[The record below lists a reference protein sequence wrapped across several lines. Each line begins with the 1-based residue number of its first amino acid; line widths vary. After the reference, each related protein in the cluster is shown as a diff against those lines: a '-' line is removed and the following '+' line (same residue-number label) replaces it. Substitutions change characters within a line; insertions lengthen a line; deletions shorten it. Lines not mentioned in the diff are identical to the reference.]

1 MLLASNILE
10 VPKFFWE
17 SEPTLHPLY
26 FAIREY
32 LEIAP
37 RIKVLN
43 ERCRVFLDLAE
54 ILSDNFADMKM
65 STITIIVIVLII
77 ISILITTT
85 EVGLRFLMLRK
96 GGQVPVLVPELHS
109 ATAGRNWSRE
119 DFSETQLQ
127 NICGAAVVGTTF
139 MGV

>member
-1 MLLASNILE
+1 MIASNILE

-32 LEIAP
+32 LEITP

-65 STITIIVIVLII
+65 STITLIVIWLIV

-85 EVGLRFLMLRK
+85 EVGLRFIMLRK
-96 GGQVPVLVPELHS
+96 GSRAGNLPVIDV
-109 ATAGRNWSRE
+109 ATRNWTRN
-119 DFSETQLQ
+119 DFSPGQLQ
-127 NICGAAVVGTTF
+127 SICGGGVVGTTF

>member
-1 MLLASNILE
+1 LLMAEVASNILE

-32 LEIAP
+32 LEITP

-65 STITIIVIVLII
+65 STITLIVIWLIV

-85 EVGLRFLMLRK
+85 EVGLRFIMLRR
-96 GGQVPVLVPELHS
+96 GGNVPVIGDL
-109 ATAGRNWSRE
+109 GNRNWTRS
-119 DFSETQLQ
+119 DFSDGQLQ
-127 NICGAAVVGTTF
+127 NICGAGVIGTTF

>member
-1 MLLASNILE
+1 MIMIASNILE

-32 LEIAP
+32 LEITP

-65 STITIIVIVLII
+65 STITLIVIWLIV

-85 EVGLRFLMLRK
+85 EVGLRFIMLRR
-96 GGQVPVLVPELHS
+96 GGNVPVVGDMTS
-109 ATAGRNWSRE
+109 RNWTRS
-119 DFSETQLQ
+119 DFSAGQLQ
-127 NICGAAVVGTTF
+127 SICGAGVVGTTF